1 MGTRKFGGKYGSI
14 CGQIWV
20 PDHESQFAPLR
31 AEISLLETVG
41 GCPNPLLSK
50 DLNNSSPS
58 KTKIRN
64 WTKNKFVTGKTHN
77 GQRNVRTVF
86 QVYIH
91 KLHISLY
98 HPISH
103 CIIHKVNPMKYVPYI
118 CTYPIESRITRLFT
132 TPMKR
137 LLWYSRCIE
146 LVNGSYKGKKQT
158 YVSHDIYIYIH
169 ISH

>member
-64 WTKNKFVTGKTHN
+64 
-77 GQRNVRTVF
+77 
-86 QVYIH
+86 
-91 KLHISLY
+91 
-98 HPISH
+98 
-103 CIIHKVNPMKYVPYI
+103 
-118 CTYPIESRITRLFT
+118 
-132 TPMKR
+132 
-137 LLWYSRCIE
+137 
-146 LVNGSYKGKKQT
+146 
-158 YVSHDIYIYIH
+158 
-169 ISH
+169 